1 MTTERITAPKVMDEL
16 CDHLTKHKDVY
27 DPRSEKMQK
36 TLYGETGVNG
46 LAGMLKAQ
54 GKNIDEIT
62 MKLGKIESGIDRV
75 LWVVGLAVLAA
86 VLKLVII
93 G

>member
-1 MTTERITAPKVMDEL
+1 MAIAKITAPLVDAKLE
-16 CDHLTKHKDVY
+16 DHITKHRDVY
-27 DPRSEKMQK
+27 DPRSEKMHK

-54 GKNIDEIT
+54 GNCIDNITE
-62 MKLGKIESGIDRV
+62 KLDKIDSGINKV
-75 LWVVGLAVLAA
+75 LWTVGLAVLAA

>member
-1 MTTERITAPKVMDEL
+1 MTVDRITANKVNDSL
-16 CDHLTKHKDVY
+16 CDHLTRHADVY
-27 DPRSEKMQK
+27 DPRSEKMHK

-46 LAGMLKAQ
+46 LAGQLKAQ
-54 GKNIDEIT
+54 GEKIDLVAQKLD
-62 MKLGKIESGIDRV
+62 KLGNGVDRV
-75 LWVVGLAVLAA
+75 LWVIGLGVLAA